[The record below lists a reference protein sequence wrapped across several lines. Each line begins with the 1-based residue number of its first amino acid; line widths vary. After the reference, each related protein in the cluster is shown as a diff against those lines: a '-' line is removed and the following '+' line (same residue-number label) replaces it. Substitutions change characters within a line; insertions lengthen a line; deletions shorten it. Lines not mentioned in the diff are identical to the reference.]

1 MNFILNIDSQ
11 ANMSIYEQIVCQIKT
26 LLSSGRIKPGDA
38 LPSIR
43 ALAADLQ
50 ISVITTKKAYEVLEA
65 EGLIRSVAG
74 KGFYACE
81 CNQDYLKEKQLA
93 MLEKQMADTIS
104 VCKKNGMSIDDVID
118 MVKALY
124 EFD

>member
-1 MNFILNIDSQ
+1 MNWILNIDSQ
-11 ANMSIYEQIVCQIKT
+11 ASMSIYEQIVCQIKT
-26 LLSSGRIKPGDA
+26 LLSSGKIKPGDA

-104 VCKKNGMSIDDVID
+104 VCKKNGMKLDDVVEMI
-118 MVKALY
+118 KALY